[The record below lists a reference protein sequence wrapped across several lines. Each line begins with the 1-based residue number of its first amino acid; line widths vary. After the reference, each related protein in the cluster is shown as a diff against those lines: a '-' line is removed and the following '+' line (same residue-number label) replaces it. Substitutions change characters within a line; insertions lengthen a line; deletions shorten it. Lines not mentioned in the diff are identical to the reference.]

1 VKQHGF
7 DAGITGALA
16 EPRGLDAARFGFE
29 KSGFKRVLKK
39 ISRAKSWAK
48 CQSTAGDGIAVA
60 A

>member
-39 ISRAKSWAK
+39 NFSGEIV
-48 CQSTAGDGIAVA
+48 G
-60 A
+60 